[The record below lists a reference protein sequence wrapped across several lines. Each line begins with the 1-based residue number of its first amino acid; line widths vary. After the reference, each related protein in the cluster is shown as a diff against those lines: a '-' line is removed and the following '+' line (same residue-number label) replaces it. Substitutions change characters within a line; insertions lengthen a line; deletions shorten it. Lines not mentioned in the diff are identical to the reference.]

1 MRVPGASTL
10 VPGDPIT
17 TFEMFTAELALWWKP
32 RPGRR
37 VGLRGGVLF
46 FAPAEPGRADGLGR
60 VCERVG
66 DEVFEIGR
74 VVVWRPG
81 ECLRFE
87 WRAPNFEAGEVTEV
101 EVRFVARGE
110 GTQVSIAHHG
120 WSAIPAARL
129 RRDMDDASFESL
141 IGLWWGDLL
150 VALRRHAGNR
160 A

>member
-1 MRVPGASTL
+1 
-10 VPGDPIT
+10 VPGDPLA
-17 TFEMFTAELALWWKP
+17 TFELFTRELALWWKP

-46 FAPAEPGRADGLGR
+46 FEAPSSASTHALGR

-66 DEVFEIGR
+66 DEVFEVGR
-74 VVVWRPG
+74 ILVWRPG

-101 EVRFVARGE
+101 EVRFVAQGE
-110 GTQVSIAHHG
+110 GTRVGIAHHG
-120 WSAIPAARL
+120 WPTIPAARL
-129 RRDMDDASFESL
+129 RRDMDEASFESL

-150 VALRRHAGNR
+150 VALRHR
-160 A
+160 AATDPWKGYQ